1 MLQIDNK
8 MSLLLRTYLHSSI
21 ILAQGHY
28 VARPNVARLNV
39 AFQIV
44 ARPNVARPN
53 VAFLVRLG
61 VVSYI

>member
-28 VARPNVARLNV
+28 VARLNV

-53 VAFLVRLG
+53 VAFWLG
-61 VVSYI
+61 